1 MNALQGIT
9 KGVCPVCGQGHIFHS
24 SSFLSIKPPA
34 MNASCT
40 HCGYIF
46 EKESGFFWGAM
57 FVSYAFTVAEIIAT
71 IIIWGLFFK
80 GELDTR
86 VIWPTVAVIIL
97 LSTFNFKFSR
107 ILWIYFFAPKG
118 VKNES

>member
-1 MNALQGIT
+1 MNAVQQIA
-9 KGVCPVCGQGHIFHS
+9 KGVCPVCGKGAIFQS

-34 MNASCT
+34 MNESCT
-40 HCGYIF
+40 HCGYVF
-46 EKESGFFWGAM
+46 EKEAGFFWGAM

-71 IIIWGLFFK
+71 IVTWSLLVEGS
-80 GELDTR
+80 LDTG

-107 ILWIYFFAPKG
+107 ILWIYFFAPKSI
-118 VKNES
+118 KSKS